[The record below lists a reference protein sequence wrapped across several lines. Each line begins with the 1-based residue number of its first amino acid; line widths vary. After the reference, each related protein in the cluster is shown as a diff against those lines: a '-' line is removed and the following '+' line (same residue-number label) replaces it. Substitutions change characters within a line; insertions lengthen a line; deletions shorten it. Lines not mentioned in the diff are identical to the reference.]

1 MSREEKGGLKGYAS
15 MVEVKLHNSNRNS
28 EPTIFT
34 ACIVEP
40 KNASKMIKRS
50 NELFPMPE
58 YRHLKRIR
66 KTQATDTTGTKGQ
79 ESAIKSLKEMICEVK
94 TVEVPKHPP
103 ATEEEFQTW
112 SKLWPISQRPRKP
125 EPSPELTAEKKHE
138 MCGFMR
144 QAIEEASRAAK
155 NGQIPIGCVIVDPGS
170 SQVLAKAFDERL
182 GLGQNPPHPLHHAA
196 MRCIDRVSKRDLKL
210 YPSDMKRGEKRGRE
224 DSLEGDE
231 RGARDKP
238 YLCTGF
244 DMYIT
249 HEPCVMCTMAA
260 THSRIG
266 RVFWSTRNPYCEE
279 GALGSNYKLHCDSR
293 LNHRLNT

>member
-66 KTQATDTTGTKGQ
+66 KTQATDTTDGKPKKTLTLLLCPEGTKGQ

-155 NGQIPIGCVIVDPGS
+155 NGQIPIGCVIVDPG
-170 SQVLAKAFDERL
+170 F
-182 GLGQNPPHPLHHAA
+182 
-196 MRCIDRVSKRDLKL
+196 
-210 YPSDMKRGEKRGRE
+210 
-224 DSLEGDE
+224 
-231 RGARDKP
+231 
-238 YLCTGF
+238 
-244 DMYIT
+244 
-249 HEPCVMCTMAA
+249 
-260 THSRIG
+260 SR
-266 RVFWSTRNPYCEE
+266 
-279 GALGSNYKLHCDSR
+279 
-293 LNHRLNT
+293 